1 MEKLN
6 DYLQTLLSTCS
17 YELHLEPNKNPYL
30 VSANGSSD
38 VNNAPL
44 LGTQIS
50 MMVFPLIPNDVKQQ
64 LPSQSE
70 VEFVHPHNLGKFN
83 FLVKKSPAGFNV
95 TIRPML
101 SDKPASQ
108 EHLVE
113 SILQTSSALS
123 TAEQTP
129 IPPMKPAFSPFESEV
144 TAFNESSSYPVEIES
159 SSAAFENNAKIPSS
173 TPLPELELEEPQP
186 F

>member
-30 VSANGSSD
+30 VSASGAND
-38 VNNAPL
+38 VNNSPL

-64 LPSQSE
+64 LPSQAE

-83 FLVKKSPAGFNV
+83 FHVKKSPAGFNV

-101 SDKPASQ
+101 SEKPPTEQQS
-108 EHLVE
+108 VE
-113 SILQTSSALS
+113 NILQTPSVLLTNDSHPVPEKPDSA
-123 TAEQTP
+123 
-129 IPPMKPAFSPFESEV
+129 PFQPKASAGLENYS
-144 TAFNESSSYPVEIES
+144 FESSSL
-159 SSAAFENNAKIPSS
+159 AA
-173 TPLPELELEEPQP
+173 
-186 F
+186 